1 MMADSECTPHEIM
14 AVMGHATLKEAER
27 YTRAYDRKHAAAR
40 AQAKVA
46 AAKDNVVPLTVAAK
60 R

>member
-1 MMADSECTPHEIM
+1 MADSGCTPHEIM
-14 AVMGHATLKEAER
+14 AVTGHKTMKEILR
-27 YTRAYDRKHAAAR
+27 YTDAYDRKHAAVR

-46 AAKDNVVPLTVAAK
+46 AAKDNVVPLAVAAK

>member
-1 MMADSECTPHEIM
+1 MSIS
-14 AVMGHATLKEAER
+14 GHRTSKEVDR
-27 YTRAYDRKHAAAR
+27 YTEGYDRKHAAVR